1 MSLDINTPKGQVS
14 LSQEQQL
21 IAAIE
26 NNYAGYQVI
35 QTPKSL
41 DAEVDGIL
49 CKGAVMV
56 GVIENKCRDMSLAT
70 LKRFGNEWLLTFEKI
85 NKGALLARSLRIPFI
100 GYLYLVPDGIALA
113 IKLSDENGN
122 LLPKIRIERT
132 KTQATTN
139 GGHAVRTNAYVCMDD
154 AKSIRVTA

>member
-26 NNYAGYQVI
+26 SNYVGYRVI
-35 QTPKSL
+35 QTPKAL
-41 DAEVDGIL
+41 DSEVDGFI
-49 CKGAVMV
+49 CKGTEIV
-56 GVIENKCRDMSLAT
+56 GVMENKCRDMSQAT

-85 NKGALLARSLRIPFI
+85 TKGAALARSLRIPFI

-113 IKLSDENGN
+113 IKLSDEHGN

-154 AKSIRVTA
+154 AKQIRVVA